1 MRKAKATQPGREERN
16 FNTQEDL
23 VSDFS
28 HAKEYLEELQTFP
41 FIRKAAQIKCNA
53 AKSLR

>member
-1 MRKAKATQPGREERN
+1 
-16 FNTQEDL
+16 

-28 HAKEYLEELQTFP
+28 HAKEYLELQTFA
-41 FIRKAAQIKCNA
+41 FIRKAAQIKCSA